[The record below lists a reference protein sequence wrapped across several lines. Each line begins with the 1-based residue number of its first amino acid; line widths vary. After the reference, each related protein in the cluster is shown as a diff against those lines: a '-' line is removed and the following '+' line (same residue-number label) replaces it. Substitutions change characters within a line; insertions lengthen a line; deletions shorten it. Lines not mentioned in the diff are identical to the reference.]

1 MESMNLSR
9 AIHHETL
16 KPDKAE
22 NAIEAEVAYLQYD
35 PAHETEK
42 LYTMNYDTEG
52 KFPMTNTKNELKT
65 ISINNFR
72 NMVSAPSFDT
82 CGFATKAMQSSLKM
96 AEFDDSAKVESIFYT
111 EVKDLVRE
119 MYPGAGFIGVLEH
132 QIRKRTPQFPYH
144 TGEQYRNLLPT
155 TLVHIDFTHDS
166 AIKTGRAAFKEA
178 ADRHPHLLALNLW
191 KSLQGPGDDWPLAL
205 CDVRTVDYEKDI
217 VSQDLVFADRLNENS
232 RVYYN
237 KKQAWY
243 YYPNLRDDE
252 IIVFQQMDS
261 RFPSG
266 KGVPHSGFMNPFADQ
281 DAAPRVSIEIRVF
294 VYFE

>member
-1 MESMNLSR
+1 VNS
-9 AIHHETL
+9 
-16 KPDKAE
+16 
-22 NAIEAEVAYLQYD
+22 
-35 PAHETEK
+35 
-42 LYTMNYDTEG
+42 
-52 KFPMTNTKNELKT
+52 
-65 ISINNFR
+65 
-72 NMVSAPSFDT
+72 
-82 CGFATKAMQSSLKM
+82 
-96 AEFDDSAKVESIFYT
+96 
-111 EVKDLVRE
+111 
-119 MYPGAGFIGVLEH
+119 
-132 QIRKRTPQFPYH
+132 
-144 TGEQYRNLLPT
+144 
-155 TLVHIDFTHDS
+155 
-166 AIKTGRAAFKEA
+166 
-178 ADRHPHLLALNLW
+178 LW

-266 KGVPHSGFMNPFADQ
+266 KGKIPPIVEREIFQLTCRVGVPHSGFMNPFADQ